1 MDSQIL
7 IQKDELTEEKLRKL
21 LNKKL
26 LYFSKNI
33 IMIIRNPDHPHKYQF
48 SKKKSYKK
56 QNFKSHMNYILK
68 LLSKFTT

>member
-1 MDSQIL
+1 MSQI
-7 IQKDELTEEKLRKL
+7 ITDEKLRKL

-48 SKKKSYKK
+48 SKKKVIK
-56 QNFKSHMNYILK
+56 NRILK
-68 LLSKFTT
+68 AI